1 MIGFDQVFPHEQE
14 AGQQPACW
22 GVEPEVFFGP
32 ADSPAGRPLQVWER
46 RALAV
51 CEGCPVVTACL
62 ANALEYP
69 VAEQYGVVG
78 GMTAGQRQEVMEG
91 QRQGHGRAHQ
101 SEHIQNV
108 LVHLGDEA
116 GSGGSGRP
124 VAVPAAGRVA
134 RSLRPARPE
143 LGRRERGRRKQPRAD
158 ARANR
163 QRG

>member
-1 MIGFDQVFPHEQE
+1 MIRFDQVFPHEQE
-14 AGQQPACW
+14 ARQQPACW
-22 GVEPEVFFGP
+22 GVEPEVFFGA
-32 ADSPAGRPLQVWER
+32 ADSPAGGPLHVWER

-62 ANALEYP
+62 AEALEYP

-78 GMTAGQRQEVMEG
+78 GMTAGQRQKIMEG
-91 QRQGHGRAHQ
+91 QRHGRGRAHQ
-101 SEHIQNV
+101 SEHTQDA
-108 LVHLGDEA
+108 LVHLGDGA
-116 GSGGSGRP
+116 RSARSGRP

-134 RSLRPARPE
+134 RSLRSARPE
-143 LGRRERGRRKQPRAD
+143 LGGSERRRRRQPRAD